1 MSDRMMTAASIGASK
16 AGGYARYLE
25 SKTVAPEIGDYYLT
39 ASLEPAQDPG
49 RWLASAET
57 IARLGIDGEMVRH
70 IHAQDEAGFRREFAA
85 ALKLVRQRGTP
96 VPHERLVGSD
106 VVLPAA
112 DTTLAEARHLLL
124 HDEA

>member
-1 MSDRMMTAASIGASK
+1 MIVRILHEGQYDVEGEDVK
-16 AGGYARYLE
+16 ELE
-25 SKTVAPEIGDYYLT
+25 
-39 ASLEPAQDPG
+39 
-49 RWLASAET
+49 R
-57 IARLGIDGEMVRH
+57 IDGEMVRH

-124 HDEA
+124 HEEA